1 LTRLL
6 ARFHFETLTWTLNS
20 ANKMSTPKAL
30 SGLLYRGGKP
40 MRHDQRGADE
50 LRPVEIVPHYISSAE
65 GSALIRLG
73 QTQVISTASVED
85 GVPPFM
91 KGSGKGWITSEYA
104 MIPRATES
112 RTPREATRGRQGGRT
127 MEIQRLIG
135 RSLRAVI
142 DPEKLGERT
151 VWIDCDVI
159 RADGG
164 TRTASI
170 TGSLVALGLAFQEL
184 MELKVLNSLP
194 LRDYVAAISVGIVG
208 GETLLDLNY
217 AEDSTADVD
226 MNVVMTGSGKLVEVQ
241 ATAEGRPF
249 TTESLNALI
258 EAARPGIQKLLTL
271 QRSILK
277 LEFPAAN
284 R

>member
-1 LTRLL
+1 
-6 ARFHFETLTWTLNS
+6 
-20 ANKMSTPKAL
+20 
-30 SGLLYRGGKP
+30 

-50 LRPVEIVPHYISSAE
+50 LRPVEIIPHYISSAE

-73 QTQVISTASVED
+73 ETQVISTASIED
-85 GVPPFM
+85 GVPPFI

-142 DPEKLGERT
+142 DLEKLGERT

-170 TGSLVALGLAFQEL
+170 TASLVALGLAFHEL
-184 MELKVLNSLP
+184 MKLKVLKSLP

-208 GETLLDLNY
+208 GETFLDLND

-226 MNVVMTGSGKLVEVQ
+226 MNVVMTGGGRLVEVQ

-249 TTESLNALI
+249 TLENLKDLI
-258 EAARPGIQKLLTL
+258 EAARPGIEKLLTL

-277 LEFPAAN
+277 LEFPTS